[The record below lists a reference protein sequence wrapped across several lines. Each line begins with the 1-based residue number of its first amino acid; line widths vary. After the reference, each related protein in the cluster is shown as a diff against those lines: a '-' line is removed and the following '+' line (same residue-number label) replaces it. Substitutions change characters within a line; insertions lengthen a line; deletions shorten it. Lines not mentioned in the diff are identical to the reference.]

1 MQIAIVDDRAED
13 RAELSACLENYMKK
27 HQLDYTLTEFED
39 GENFLKAAAQ
49 VNFQLVFM
57 DIYMENMDGIETAR
71 RLRQKNRLCKIVFL
85 TITED
90 YARMGYS
97 LSASY
102 YLLKP
107 LSLHQADFEEA
118 MELCQLKPPYEVMTL
133 SVMADRQKLELPTE
147 KILYIDYQNRMTRIH
162 TAERVIPVSGGFQEV
177 TAALQK
183 DKRFLPCYRGI
194 LINMDY
200 ISQVDSQTF
209 RLINGEE
216 LPIALRNGKQL
227 RETYRQYVF
236 SGMGGYRMRMK
247 QMHRRILEGC
257 LACLL
262 CFTGSIPAFAAETA
276 TPANADERRENP
288 PGLESEASETRKSG
302 TPETPEEV
310 SLVLVTE
317 IQNED
322 ELLSLPDFTLPL
334 RTTPSDDDL
343 EEIYQ
348 LALRYQT
355 VCATVT
361 AGEEIRQETFS
372 VAWDFS
378 AIDQT
383 TPGEYTAAGR
393 IELPKGYAFG
403 EAVLQELQISV
414 RVEEMPPAVI
424 TSIEQWYPYTD
435 AFAIQQGSETETL
448 ENLFAFSPYYLEC
461 YAENGTSYTAVVEWD
476 FSGIDLNTVGLYHAA
491 GRLTAPE
498 NTIFADRVDF
508 PEISIPVSVQAPGSP
523 DINCFLVRRGGLY
536 FPWVTP
542 PGNLDKVSI
551 WLSKNNGSWNRLESG
566 VYVGQEM
573 LSIATRLLMPGS
585 SYRLQVDYD
594 GGQTGILSFTY
605 ADEIVL
611 EGYHEGDRDG
621 GDAGGNP
628 PDTIIQPPPEDTN
641 NQDDGFADRPSTKP
655 PKPPATNGGG
665 TDSDDS
671 EKAPPVSEENDPA
684 DHEPSHKSSEPSW
697 EGKDDSI
704 DIDKDDF
711 PSEQSNGDTE
721 EDADSKNPDF
731 SEFFDETTDR
741 ISGTRFLMMLQ
752 TWEQRAVFSKQ
763 GITISIP
770 KDALPEGIQ
779 NEDQI
784 EVIIQKDT
792 DGGFSFSF
800 SINGTALSSLPD
812 VSVML
817 PCPND
822 PATGTWFLCDESGVE
837 IPMTGYD
844 DAAKAVSFQISHT
857 GAYTIIGKEDAV
869 SLAQAADT
877 EHSRSPILLLIPA
890 CLLLLSAGVFFLRR
904 RRK

>member
-1 MQIAIVDDRAED
+1 MTGV
-13 RAELSACLENYMKK
+13 KK
-27 HQLDYTLTEFED
+27 
-39 GENFLKAAAQ
+39 NFLK
-49 VNFQLVFM
+49 
-57 DIYMENMDGIETAR
+57 
-71 RLRQKNRLCKIVFL
+71 L
-85 TITED
+85 TLDKSHFIT
-90 YARMGYS
+90 
-97 LSASY
+97 
-102 YLLKP
+102 
-107 LSLHQADFEEA
+107 
-118 MELCQLKPPYEVMTL
+118 
-133 SVMADRQKLELPTE
+133 
-147 KILYIDYQNRMTRIH
+147 
-162 TAERVIPVSGGFQEV
+162 
-177 TAALQK
+177 
-183 DKRFLPCYRGI
+183 
-194 LINMDY
+194 
-200 ISQVDSQTF
+200 
-209 RLINGEE
+209 
-216 LPIALRNGKQL
+216 
-227 RETYRQYVF
+227 
-236 SGMGGYRMRMK
+236 
-247 QMHRRILEGC
+247 
-257 LACLL
+257 
-262 CFTGSIPAFAAETA
+262 
-276 TPANADERRENP
+276 
-288 PGLESEASETRKSG
+288 ESEASETLDNGTPG
-302 TPETPEEV
+302 TPEAPEEV
-310 SLVLVTE
+310 SLILVTK
-317 IQNED
+317 IQNEG

-343 EEIYQ
+343 EEVYQ
-348 LALRYQT
+348 LALQYQT

-393 IELPKGYAFG
+393 IELPEGYAFG
-403 EAVLQELQISV
+403 EAVLRELQISV

-435 AFAIQQGSETETL
+435 AFAVQQGSGTEAL
-448 ENLFAFSPYYLEC
+448 EALFAASPYYLEC

-476 FSGIDLNTVGLYHAA
+476 FSGIDLNTVGLYHAT

-508 PEISIPVSVQAPGSP
+508 PESSIPVSVQAPGSP
-523 DINCFLVRRGGLY
+523 DINCFLVRRGSLY
-536 FPWVTP
+536 FPWVAP
-542 PGNLDKVSI
+542 SGELDEISV
-551 WLSKNNGSWNRLESG
+551 WLSENNGSWNRLESG

-573 LSIATRLLMPGS
+573 LSIATRLLTPGS

-621 GDAGGNP
+621 GDAGENP
-628 PDTIIQPPPEDTN
+628 PDTIIQPPPEDTDD
-641 NQDDGFADRPSTKP
+641 QDDSFADRPSTKP
-655 PKPPATNGGG
+655 PKPPVTNDGGM
-665 TDSDDS
+665 DSDDS
-671 EKAPPVSEENDPA
+671 EKAPSVSGENDPT
-684 DHEPSHKSSEPSW
+684 DHKSSEPSW
-697 EGKDDSI
+697 DRKDDSI
-704 DIDKDDF
+704 NKEEF
-711 PSEQSNGDTE
+711 PSQQANDDAEDALEPDAGSDEPAIPEIETPVVSDQPE
-721 EDADSKNPDF
+721 ENTALQQPPESADSKKPVF

-752 TWEQRAVFSKQ
+752 TGEQRAVFSKQ

-800 SINGTALSSLPD
+800 SINGTALNSLPD

-817 PCPND
+817 PYPND
-822 PATGTWFLCDESGVE
+822 PAADTLFLGDESGVE

-844 DAAKAVSFQISHT
+844 DAAKAASFQISHT
-857 GAYTIIGKEDAV
+857 GTYTLAVKEDAV
-869 SLAQAADT
+869 SLAHAADT

-890 CLLLLSAGVFFLRR
+890 CLLLLSAGEFFLRR

>member
-1 MQIAIVDDRAED
+1 M
-13 RAELSACLENYMKK
+13 
-27 HQLDYTLTEFED
+27 
-39 GENFLKAAAQ
+39 
-49 VNFQLVFM
+49 
-57 DIYMENMDGIETAR
+57 
-71 RLRQKNRLCKIVFL
+71 
-85 TITED
+85 
-90 YARMGYS
+90 
-97 LSASY
+97 
-102 YLLKP
+102 
-107 LSLHQADFEEA
+107 
-118 MELCQLKPPYEVMTL
+118 
-133 SVMADRQKLELPTE
+133 
-147 KILYIDYQNRMTRIH
+147 RIK
-162 TAERVIPVSGGFQEV
+162 EI
-177 TAALQK
+177 
-183 DKRFLPCYRGI
+183 
-194 LINMDY
+194 
-200 ISQVDSQTF
+200 
-209 RLINGEE
+209 
-216 LPIALRNGKQL
+216 
-227 RETYRQYVF
+227 
-236 SGMGGYRMRMK
+236 
-247 QMHRRILEGC
+247 HRRILGGC
-257 LACLL
+257 LACFL

-276 TPANADERRENP
+276 TPANADERTEILP
-288 PGLESEASETRKSG
+288 DLESEAPGALDSG
-302 TPETPEEV
+302 TLEAPEEV

-317 IQNED
+317 IQKED

-383 TPGEYTAAGR
+383 TPGEYTATGR
-393 IELPKGYAFG
+393 IELPEGYAFG

-424 TSIEQWYPYTD
+424 TSIKQWYPYTD
-435 AFAIQQGSETETL
+435 AFAVQQGSPTETL

-523 DINCFLVRRGGLY
+523 DINCFLVRRGSLY

-542 PGNLDKVSI
+542 PGGLDEISV
-551 WLSKNNGSWNRLESG
+551 WLSENNGSWNRLESG

-573 LSIATRLLMPGS
+573 LSIATRLLTPGS

-628 PDTIIQPPPEDTN
+628 PDTIIQPPPEDTDD
-641 NQDDGFADRPSTKP
+641 QDDGFADRPSTKP
-655 PKPPATNGGG
+655 PKPPVTNDGGM
-665 TDSDDS
+665 DSDDS
-671 EKAPPVSEENDPA
+671 EKAPSVSGENDPA
-684 DHEPSHKSSEPSW
+684 DHKPSEPSLD
-697 EGKDDSI
+697 GKDDSI

-711 PSEQSNGDTE
+711 PSEQANGDTE
-721 EDADSKNPDF
+721 EDADSKSPAF

-752 TWEQRAVFSKQ
+752 TGEQRAVFSKQ

-800 SINGTALSSLPD
+800 SINGTALNSLPD

-817 PCPND
+817 PYPND
-822 PATGTWFLCDESGVE
+822 PAAGTLFLCDESGVE
-837 IPMTGYD
+837 VPMTDYD
-844 DAAKAVSFQISHT
+844 DTAKAASFQISHT
-857 GAYTIIGKEDAV
+857 GTYTIVGKEDTA
-869 SLAQAADT
+869 SLAHAADT
-877 EHSRSPILLLIPA
+877 EHSRSPIFFLIPA

>member
-1 MQIAIVDDRAED
+1 
-13 RAELSACLENYMKK
+13 
-27 HQLDYTLTEFED
+27 
-39 GENFLKAAAQ
+39 
-49 VNFQLVFM
+49 
-57 DIYMENMDGIETAR
+57 
-71 RLRQKNRLCKIVFL
+71 
-85 TITED
+85 
-90 YARMGYS
+90 
-97 LSASY
+97 
-102 YLLKP
+102 
-107 LSLHQADFEEA
+107 
-118 MELCQLKPPYEVMTL
+118 
-133 SVMADRQKLELPTE
+133 
-147 KILYIDYQNRMTRIH
+147 
-162 TAERVIPVSGGFQEV
+162 
-177 TAALQK
+177 
-183 DKRFLPCYRGI
+183 
-194 LINMDY
+194 
-200 ISQVDSQTF
+200 
-209 RLINGEE
+209 
-216 LPIALRNGKQL
+216 
-227 RETYRQYVF
+227 
-236 SGMGGYRMRMK
+236 MRMK

-262 CFTGSIPAFAAETA
+262 CFTCSIPAFAAETA
-276 TPANADERRENP
+276 TPSNADERREILP
-288 PGLESEASETRKSG
+288 DLESDAPGTLESKTPEAS
-302 TPETPEEV
+302 EEV

-393 IELPKGYAFG
+393 IELPEGYAFG

-414 RVEEMPPAVI
+414 RVKEMPPAVI
-424 TSIEQWYPYTD
+424 TSIEKWYPYTD
-435 AFAIQQGSETETL
+435 AFAVQQGSETETL
-448 ENLFAFSPYYLEC
+448 ENLFSFSPYYLEC

-523 DINCFLVRRGGLY
+523 DINCFLVRRGSLY

-551 WLSKNNGSWNRLESG
+551 WLSENNGSWNRLESG

-573 LSIATRLLMPGS
+573 LSIATRLLAPGS

-628 PDTIIQPPPEDTN
+628 PDTIIQPPPEDTDD
-641 NQDDGFADRPSTKP
+641 QDDSFADRPSTKP

-671 EKAPPVSEENDPA
+671 EKAPPVNGENNPTDLKP
-684 DHEPSHKSSEPSW
+684 SEPSW
-697 EGKDDSI
+697 VGKDDSI
-704 DIDKDDF
+704 DKEEF
-711 PSEQSNGDTE
+711 PSEQTNGDAEEALEPEAGSDEPTIPE
-721 EDADSKNPDF
+721 IEAPVVSGQPEEDTALTQPPEVQTIAGALELTVPDPALKLSENRKEPVQSMMTVPLEDADSKSPDF

-741 ISGTRFLMMLQ
+741 ISGMRFLMMLQ
-752 TWEQRAVFSKQ
+752 TGEQRAVFSKQ

-822 PATGTWFLCDESGVE
+822 PAAGTWFLCDESGVE

-844 DAAKAVSFQISHT
+844 NAAKAVSFQISHT
-857 GAYTIIGKEDAV
+857 GAYTIVGKEDAV

>member
-1 MQIAIVDDRAED
+1 M
-13 RAELSACLENYMKK
+13 
-27 HQLDYTLTEFED
+27 
-39 GENFLKAAAQ
+39 
-49 VNFQLVFM
+49 
-57 DIYMENMDGIETAR
+57 
-71 RLRQKNRLCKIVFL
+71 
-85 TITED
+85 
-90 YARMGYS
+90 
-97 LSASY
+97 
-102 YLLKP
+102 
-107 LSLHQADFEEA
+107 
-118 MELCQLKPPYEVMTL
+118 
-133 SVMADRQKLELPTE
+133 
-147 KILYIDYQNRMTRIH
+147 RIK
-162 TAERVIPVSGGFQEV
+162 EI
-177 TAALQK
+177 
-183 DKRFLPCYRGI
+183 
-194 LINMDY
+194 
-200 ISQVDSQTF
+200 
-209 RLINGEE
+209 
-216 LPIALRNGKQL
+216 
-227 RETYRQYVF
+227 
-236 SGMGGYRMRMK
+236 
-247 QMHRRILEGC
+247 HRRILGSC

-288 PGLESEASETRKSG
+288 PGLESKAPGTLEIG
-302 TPETPEEV
+302 TPETPEASEEV

-322 ELLSLPDFTLPL
+322 ELLSLPAFTLPL

-343 EEIYQ
+343 EGIYQ
-348 LALRYQT
+348 LALQYQT
-355 VCATVT
+355 ICATVT
-361 AGEEIRQETFS
+361 AGEEIRQETFP
-372 VAWDFS
+372 VVWDFS

-383 TPGEYTAAGR
+383 TPGEYAAAGR
-393 IELPKGYAFG
+393 IVLPEGYAFG

-414 RVEEMPPAVI
+414 RVEEMSPAVI

-435 AFAIQQGSETETL
+435 AFAVQQGSEIETL

-476 FSGIDLNTVGLYHAA
+476 FSGIDLNTVGLYYAT
-491 GRLTAPE
+491 GRLTAPA
-498 NTIFADRVDF
+498 NTAFAEGIAF

-523 DINCFLVRRGGLY
+523 DINCFLAARGNLH

-542 PGNLDKVSI
+542 PGELDEISV
-551 WLSKNNGSWNRLESG
+551 WLSENNGSWNRLESG

-573 LSIATRLLMPGS
+573 LSIATRLLAPGS

-611 EGYHEGDRDG
+611 EGYHDGDRDG

-628 PDTIIQPPPEDTN
+628 PDTIIQPPPKDTDD
-641 NQDDGFADRPSTKP
+641 QDDGFADRPSTKP
-655 PKPPATNGGG
+655 PKPPVTNDGGM
-665 TDSDDS
+665 DS
-671 EKAPPVSEENDPA
+671 
-684 DHEPSHKSSEPSW
+684 
-697 EGKDDSI
+697 DDSI

-711 PSEQSNGDTE
+711 PSEQANGDTE
-721 EDADSKNPDF
+721 ENTALQQPPEVRTIAGASELTVPDPAWKLSENRKDSVQSAMTVPQEVADSQNSAF

-752 TWEQRAVFSKQ
+752 TGEQRAVFSKQ

-800 SINGTALSSLPD
+800 SINGTVLNSLPD

-822 PATGTWFLCDESGVE
+822 PAAGTLFLCDESGVE
-837 IPMTGYD
+837 VPMTGYD
-844 DAAKAVSFQISHT
+844 DTAKAASFQISHT
-857 GAYTIIGKEDAV
+857 GTYTIVGKEDTA

-877 EHSRSPILLLIPA
+877 EHSWSPIFFFIPV
-890 CLLLLSAGVFFLRR
+890 CLVLLSAGEFFLRR

>member
-1 MQIAIVDDRAED
+1 M
-13 RAELSACLENYMKK
+13 
-27 HQLDYTLTEFED
+27 
-39 GENFLKAAAQ
+39 
-49 VNFQLVFM
+49 
-57 DIYMENMDGIETAR
+57 
-71 RLRQKNRLCKIVFL
+71 
-85 TITED
+85 
-90 YARMGYS
+90 
-97 LSASY
+97 
-102 YLLKP
+102 
-107 LSLHQADFEEA
+107 
-118 MELCQLKPPYEVMTL
+118 
-133 SVMADRQKLELPTE
+133 
-147 KILYIDYQNRMTRIH
+147 RIK
-162 TAERVIPVSGGFQEV
+162 EI
-177 TAALQK
+177 
-183 DKRFLPCYRGI
+183 
-194 LINMDY
+194 
-200 ISQVDSQTF
+200 
-209 RLINGEE
+209 
-216 LPIALRNGKQL
+216 
-227 RETYRQYVF
+227 
-236 SGMGGYRMRMK
+236 
-247 QMHRRILEGC
+247 HRRILGGC

-262 CFTGSIPAFAAETA
+262 CLTGSIPAFAAETA

-288 PGLESEASETRKSG
+288 TGLESEALGTLDSG
-302 TPETPEEV
+302 TLEAPEEV

-322 ELLSLPDFTLPL
+322 ELLSLPAFTLPL

-393 IELPKGYAFG
+393 IELPEGYAFG

-414 RVEEMPPAVI
+414 QVKEMPPAVI

-435 AFAIQQGSETETL
+435 AFAVQQGSETETL

-523 DINCFLVRRGGLY
+523 DINCFLVRRGSLY

-551 WLSKNNGSWNRLESG
+551 WLSENSGSWNRLESG

-573 LSIATRLLMPGS
+573 LSIATRLLTPGS

-628 PDTIIQPPPEDTN
+628 PDTIIQPPPEDTDD
-641 NQDDGFADRPSTKP
+641 QEDGFTDRPSTKP
-655 PKPPATNGGG
+655 PKPPVTNDGGM
-665 TDSDDS
+665 DS
-671 EKAPPVSEENDPA
+671 
-684 DHEPSHKSSEPSW
+684 
-697 EGKDDSI
+697 DDSI

-711 PSEQSNGDTE
+711 PSEQANGDTE
-721 EDADSKNPDF
+721 EDTALQQPPEEQTIVGASELTDPARKLSENRKDSVQSAMTVPQEGADSQNSAF

-752 TWEQRAVFSKQ
+752 TGEQRAVFSKQ

-800 SINGTALSSLPD
+800 SINGTVLNSLPD

-817 PCPND
+817 PYPND
-822 PATGTWFLCDESGVE
+822 PAAGTLFLCDESGVE
-837 IPMTGYD
+837 VPMTGYD
-844 DAAKAVSFQISHT
+844 DTAKAASFQISHT
-857 GAYTIIGKEDAV
+857 GTYTIVGKEDTA

-877 EHSRSPILLLIPA
+877 EHSWSPIFFLIPA
-890 CLLLLSAGVFFLRR
+890 CLLFLSAGVFFLRR

>member
-1 MQIAIVDDRAED
+1 
-13 RAELSACLENYMKK
+13 
-27 HQLDYTLTEFED
+27 
-39 GENFLKAAAQ
+39 
-49 VNFQLVFM
+49 
-57 DIYMENMDGIETAR
+57 
-71 RLRQKNRLCKIVFL
+71 
-85 TITED
+85 
-90 YARMGYS
+90 
-97 LSASY
+97 
-102 YLLKP
+102 
-107 LSLHQADFEEA
+107 
-118 MELCQLKPPYEVMTL
+118 
-133 SVMADRQKLELPTE
+133 
-147 KILYIDYQNRMTRIH
+147 
-162 TAERVIPVSGGFQEV
+162 
-177 TAALQK
+177 
-183 DKRFLPCYRGI
+183 
-194 LINMDY
+194 
-200 ISQVDSQTF
+200 
-209 RLINGEE
+209 
-216 LPIALRNGKQL
+216 
-227 RETYRQYVF
+227 
-236 SGMGGYRMRMK
+236 
-247 QMHRRILEGC
+247 MHRRILEGC

-262 CFTGSIPAFAAETA
+262 CFTGSIPAFAAGTA

-302 TPETPEEV
+302 TPETPEAPEEV

-317 IQNED
+317 IQKED

-378 AIDQT
+378 DIDQT

-393 IELPKGYAFG
+393 IELPEGYAFG

-414 RVEEMPPAVI
+414 RVEEMQPAVI
-424 TSIEQWYPYTD
+424 TSIEKWYPYTD
-435 AFAIQQGSETETL
+435 AFAVQQGSETKAL
-448 ENLFAFSPYYLEC
+448 EELFAASPYYLEC

-476 FSGIDLNTVGLYHAA
+476 FSCIDLNTVGLYHAT
-491 GRLTAPE
+491 GRLTAPK
-498 NTIFADRVDF
+498 NTVFADRVDF
-508 PEISIPVSVQAPGSP
+508 PEITIPVSVQAPDRP
-523 DINCFLVRRGGLY
+523 DINCFLAARGNLY

-542 PGNLDKVSI
+542 PGELDKISV
-551 WLSKNNGSWNRLESG
+551 WLSENNGSWNRLESG

-628 PDTIIQPPPEDTN
+628 PDTIIQPPPEDTDD
-641 NQDDGFADRPSTKP
+641 QEDGFTDRPSTKP
-655 PKPPATNGGG
+655 PKPPATNGGRV
-665 TDSDDS
+665 DSNDS
-671 EKAPPVSEENDPA
+671 EKTPPVSEENDPA

-697 EGKDDSI
+697 EGQDDSI

-711 PSEQSNGDTE
+711 PSEQANGDTE
-721 EDADSKNPDF
+721 EDADSKSSAF

-752 TWEQRAVFSKQ
+752 TGKQRAIFSKQ

-770 KDALPEGIQ
+770 KDALPEGIK

-784 EVIIQKDT
+784 EVIIQKNT

-800 SINGTALSSLPD
+800 SINGTVLNSLPD

-817 PCPND
+817 PYPND
-822 PATGTWFLCDESGVE
+822 LAAGTLFLCDESGMEV
-837 IPMTGYD
+837 PMTGYD
-844 DAAKAVSFQISHT
+844 DTAKAASFQISHT
-857 GAYTIIGKEDAV
+857 GTYTIVGKEDTA

-877 EHSRSPILLLIPA
+877 EHSWSPIFFLIPA

>member
-1 MQIAIVDDRAED
+1 
-13 RAELSACLENYMKK
+13 
-27 HQLDYTLTEFED
+27 
-39 GENFLKAAAQ
+39 
-49 VNFQLVFM
+49 
-57 DIYMENMDGIETAR
+57 
-71 RLRQKNRLCKIVFL
+71 
-85 TITED
+85 
-90 YARMGYS
+90 
-97 LSASY
+97 
-102 YLLKP
+102 
-107 LSLHQADFEEA
+107 
-118 MELCQLKPPYEVMTL
+118 
-133 SVMADRQKLELPTE
+133 
-147 KILYIDYQNRMTRIH
+147 
-162 TAERVIPVSGGFQEV
+162 
-177 TAALQK
+177 
-183 DKRFLPCYRGI
+183 
-194 LINMDY
+194 
-200 ISQVDSQTF
+200 
-209 RLINGEE
+209 
-216 LPIALRNGKQL
+216 
-227 RETYRQYVF
+227 
-236 SGMGGYRMRMK
+236 MRMK
-247 QMHRRILEGC
+247 EIHRRILGGC

-276 TPANADERRENP
+276 TPANADEITEILP
-288 PGLESEASETRKSG
+288 DLESEAPGTLDNG
-302 TPETPEEV
+302 TPETPEAPEEV
-310 SLVLVTE
+310 SLILVTE
-317 IQNED
+317 IQNEG

-343 EEIYQ
+343 EEVYQ
-348 LALRYQT
+348 LALQYQT

-393 IELPKGYAFG
+393 IELPEGYAFG
-403 EAVLQELQISV
+403 EAVLRELQISV

-435 AFAIQQGSETETL
+435 AFAVQQGSGTEAL
-448 ENLFAFSPYYLEC
+448 EALFAASPYYLEC

-476 FSGIDLNTVGLYHAA
+476 FSGIDLNTVGLYHAT

-523 DINCFLVRRGGLY
+523 DINCFLVRRGSLY
-536 FPWVTP
+536 FPWVAP
-542 PGNLDKVSI
+542 SGELDEISV
-551 WLSKNNGSWNRLESG
+551 WLSENNGSWNRLESG

-573 LSIATRLLMPGS
+573 LSIATRLLTPGS

-621 GDAGGNP
+621 GDAGENP
-628 PDTIIQPPPEDTN
+628 PDTIIQPPPEDTDD
-641 NQDDGFADRPSTKP
+641 QDDGFTDRPSTKP
-655 PKPPATNGGG
+655 PKPPVTNDGGM
-665 TDSDDS
+665 DSDDS
-671 EKAPPVSEENDPA
+671 EDALEPDAGSDEPTIPEIETPVVSDQPEENTALQQPP
-684 DHEPSHKSSEPSW
+684 ES
-697 EGKDDSI
+697 
-704 DIDKDDF
+704 
-711 PSEQSNGDTE
+711 
-721 EDADSKNPDF
+721 ADSKKPVF

-752 TWEQRAVFSKQ
+752 TGEQRAVFSKQ

-800 SINGTALSSLPD
+800 SINGTVLNSLPD

-817 PCPND
+817 PYPND
-822 PATGTWFLCDESGVE
+822 PAAGTLFLGDESGVE

-844 DAAKAVSFQISHT
+844 DAAKAASFQISHT
-857 GAYTIIGKEDAV
+857 GTYTLAVKEDAV
-869 SLAQAADT
+869 SLAHAADT

-890 CLLLLSAGVFFLRR
+890 CPLLLSAGEFFLRR

>member
-1 MQIAIVDDRAED
+1 
-13 RAELSACLENYMKK
+13 
-27 HQLDYTLTEFED
+27 
-39 GENFLKAAAQ
+39 
-49 VNFQLVFM
+49 
-57 DIYMENMDGIETAR
+57 
-71 RLRQKNRLCKIVFL
+71 
-85 TITED
+85 
-90 YARMGYS
+90 
-97 LSASY
+97 
-102 YLLKP
+102 
-107 LSLHQADFEEA
+107 
-118 MELCQLKPPYEVMTL
+118 
-133 SVMADRQKLELPTE
+133 
-147 KILYIDYQNRMTRIH
+147 
-162 TAERVIPVSGGFQEV
+162 
-177 TAALQK
+177 
-183 DKRFLPCYRGI
+183 
-194 LINMDY
+194 
-200 ISQVDSQTF
+200 
-209 RLINGEE
+209 
-216 LPIALRNGKQL
+216 
-227 RETYRQYVF
+227 
-236 SGMGGYRMRMK
+236 MRMK
-247 QMHRRILEGC
+247 QIHRRILGGC
-257 LACLL
+257 LACFL

-276 TPANADERRENP
+276 TPANADEITEILP
-288 PGLESEASETRKSG
+288 DLESEASETLDNG
-302 TPETPEEV
+302 TPETPEAPEEV
-310 SLVLVTE
+310 SLILVTE
-317 IQNED
+317 IQNEG
-322 ELLSLPDFTLPL
+322 ELRSLPDFTLPL

-343 EEIYQ
+343 EEVYQ
-348 LALRYQT
+348 LALQYQT

-393 IELPKGYAFG
+393 IELPEGYAFG
-403 EAVLQELQISV
+403 EAVLRELQISV

-435 AFAIQQGSETETL
+435 AFAVQQGSGTEAL
-448 ENLFAFSPYYLEC
+448 EALFAASPYYLEC

-476 FSGIDLNTVGLYHAA
+476 FSGIDLNTVGLYHAT

-523 DINCFLVRRGGLY
+523 DINCFLVRRGSLY
-536 FPWVTP
+536 FPWVAP
-542 PGNLDKVSI
+542 SGELDEISV
-551 WLSKNNGSWNRLESG
+551 WLSENNGSWNRLESG
-566 VYVGQEM
+566 VYVGREM
-573 LSIATRLLMPGS
+573 LSIATRLLTPGS

-621 GDAGGNP
+621 GDAGENP
-628 PDTIIQPPPEDTN
+628 PDTIIQPPPEDTAL
-641 NQDDGFADRPSTKP
+641 QQP
-655 PKPPATNGGG
+655 PE
-665 TDSDDS
+665 S
-671 EKAPPVSEENDPA
+671 
-684 DHEPSHKSSEPSW
+684 
-697 EGKDDSI
+697 
-704 DIDKDDF
+704 
-711 PSEQSNGDTE
+711 
-721 EDADSKNPDF
+721 ADSKKTVF

-752 TWEQRAVFSKQ
+752 TGEQRAVFSKQ

-800 SINGTALSSLPD
+800 SINGTALNSLPD

-817 PCPND
+817 PYPND
-822 PATGTWFLCDESGVE
+822 PAADTLFLGDESGVE

-844 DAAKAVSFQISHT
+844 DAAKAASFQISHT
-857 GAYTIIGKEDAV
+857 GTYTLAVKEDAV
-869 SLAQAADT
+869 SLAHAADT

-890 CLLLLSAGVFFLRR
+890 CLLLLSAGEFFLRR

>member
-1 MQIAIVDDRAED
+1 M
-13 RAELSACLENYMKK
+13 
-27 HQLDYTLTEFED
+27 
-39 GENFLKAAAQ
+39 
-49 VNFQLVFM
+49 
-57 DIYMENMDGIETAR
+57 
-71 RLRQKNRLCKIVFL
+71 
-85 TITED
+85 
-90 YARMGYS
+90 
-97 LSASY
+97 
-102 YLLKP
+102 
-107 LSLHQADFEEA
+107 
-118 MELCQLKPPYEVMTL
+118 
-133 SVMADRQKLELPTE
+133 
-147 KILYIDYQNRMTRIH
+147 RIK
-162 TAERVIPVSGGFQEV
+162 EI
-177 TAALQK
+177 
-183 DKRFLPCYRGI
+183 
-194 LINMDY
+194 
-200 ISQVDSQTF
+200 
-209 RLINGEE
+209 
-216 LPIALRNGKQL
+216 
-227 RETYRQYVF
+227 
-236 SGMGGYRMRMK
+236 
-247 QMHRRILEGC
+247 HRRILGGC
-257 LACLL
+257 LACFL

-276 TPANADERRENP
+276 TPANADGITGNP
-288 PGLESEASETRKSG
+288 PGLESEAPGTLDSK
-302 TPETPEEV
+302 TPEASEEA

-317 IQNED
+317 IQKEG

-348 LALRYQT
+348 LALQYQT

-383 TPGEYTAAGR
+383 TPGEYTATGR
-393 IELPKGYAFG
+393 IELPEGYAFG

-435 AFAIQQGSETETL
+435 AFAVQQGSPTETL

-508 PEISIPVSVQAPGSP
+508 PEISIPVSVQAPGIP
-523 DINCFLVRRGGLY
+523 DINCFLVRRGSLY

-542 PGNLDKVSI
+542 PGGLDEISV
-551 WLSKNNGSWNRLESG
+551 WLSENNGSWNRLESG

-573 LSIATRLLMPGS
+573 LSIATRLLTPGS

-611 EGYHEGDRDG
+611 EGYHDGDRDG

-628 PDTIIQPPPEDTN
+628 PDTIIQPPPEHTDD
-641 NQDDGFADRPSTKP
+641 QDDGFADRPSTKP
-655 PKPPATNGGG
+655 PKPPVTNDGGM
-665 TDSDDS
+665 DS
-671 EKAPPVSEENDPA
+671 
-684 DHEPSHKSSEPSW
+684 
-697 EGKDDSI
+697 DDSI

-711 PSEQSNGDTE
+711 PSEQANGDAE
-721 EDADSKNPDF
+721 EDTALQQPPEVQTIAGASELAAPDPAWKLSENRKDSVQSAMTVPQEVADSQNSAF

-752 TWEQRAVFSKQ
+752 IGEQRAVFSKQ

-822 PATGTWFLCDESGVE
+822 PAAGTLFLGDESGMEV
-837 IPMTGYD
+837 PMTSYD
-844 DAAKAVSFQISHT
+844 DAAKAASFQISHT
-857 GAYTIIGKEDAV
+857 GTYTIAVKEDAA

-877 EHSRSPILLLIPA
+877 EHSWSPIFFLIPV
-890 CLLLLSAGVFFLRR
+890 CLVLLSAGVFFLRR
-904 RRK
+904 R

>member
-1 MQIAIVDDRAED
+1 
-13 RAELSACLENYMKK
+13 
-27 HQLDYTLTEFED
+27 
-39 GENFLKAAAQ
+39 
-49 VNFQLVFM
+49 
-57 DIYMENMDGIETAR
+57 
-71 RLRQKNRLCKIVFL
+71 
-85 TITED
+85 
-90 YARMGYS
+90 
-97 LSASY
+97 
-102 YLLKP
+102 
-107 LSLHQADFEEA
+107 
-118 MELCQLKPPYEVMTL
+118 
-133 SVMADRQKLELPTE
+133 
-147 KILYIDYQNRMTRIH
+147 
-162 TAERVIPVSGGFQEV
+162 
-177 TAALQK
+177 
-183 DKRFLPCYRGI
+183 
-194 LINMDY
+194 
-200 ISQVDSQTF
+200 
-209 RLINGEE
+209 
-216 LPIALRNGKQL
+216 
-227 RETYRQYVF
+227 
-236 SGMGGYRMRMK
+236 MRMK

-262 CFTGSIPAFAAETA
+262 CFTCSIPAFAAETA
-276 TPANADERRENP
+276 TPSNADERREILP
-288 PGLESEASETRKSG
+288 DLESETPGTLESK
-302 TPETPEEV
+302 TPEASEEV

-317 IQNED
+317 IQKED

-348 LALRYQT
+348 LALQYQT

-361 AGEEIRQETFS
+361 AGEKIRQETFPVS
-372 VAWDFS
+372 WDFS

-393 IELPKGYAFG
+393 IELPEGYAFG
-403 EAVLQELQISV
+403 ETVLQELQISV

-424 TSIEQWYPYTD
+424 TSIEKWYPYTD
-435 AFAIQQGSETETL
+435 AFAVQQGSETETL
-448 ENLFAFSPYYLEC
+448 ENLFAFSPYYLDC
-461 YAENGTSYTAVVEWD
+461 YTENGTSCTAVVEWD
-476 FSGIDLNTVGLYHAA
+476 FSGIDLNTVGLYHAM
-491 GRLTAPE
+491 GKLTAPE
-498 NTIFADRVDF
+498 NTAFAEGIAF
-508 PEISIPVSVQAPGSP
+508 PEISIPVSVQASGRP
-523 DINCFLVRRGGLY
+523 DINCFLASRGNLH

-542 PGNLDKVSI
+542 PGKLDEISV
-551 WLSKNNGSWNRLESG
+551 WLSENNGSWNRLESG

-628 PDTIIQPPPEDTN
+628 PDTIIQPPPEDTDD
-641 NQDDGFADRPSTKP
+641 QDDGFADRPSTKP

-665 TDSDDS
+665 TNSDDS
-671 EKAPPVSEENDPA
+671 EKAPPVSGENKPT
-684 DHEPSHKSSEPSW
+684 DHKPSEPSW
-697 EGKDDSI
+697 VGKDDSI
-704 DIDKDDF
+704 DKEEF
-711 PSEQSNGDTE
+711 PSKQTNGDAE
-721 EDADSKNPDF
+721 EALEPDAGSDEPTIPESKNRKDSVQSAMTVPQEGADSQNSAF

-752 TWEQRAVFSKQ
+752 TGEQRAVFSKQ

-800 SINGTALSSLPD
+800 SINGTVLNSLPD

-822 PATGTWFLCDESGVE
+822 PAAGTWFLCDESGVE

-844 DAAKAVSFQISHT
+844 DAAKAASFQISHT
-857 GAYTIIGKEDAV
+857 GTYTIAVKENAV

>member
-1 MQIAIVDDRAED
+1 M
-13 RAELSACLENYMKK
+13 
-27 HQLDYTLTEFED
+27 
-39 GENFLKAAAQ
+39 
-49 VNFQLVFM
+49 
-57 DIYMENMDGIETAR
+57 
-71 RLRQKNRLCKIVFL
+71 
-85 TITED
+85 
-90 YARMGYS
+90 
-97 LSASY
+97 
-102 YLLKP
+102 
-107 LSLHQADFEEA
+107 
-118 MELCQLKPPYEVMTL
+118 
-133 SVMADRQKLELPTE
+133 
-147 KILYIDYQNRMTRIH
+147 RIK
-162 TAERVIPVSGGFQEV
+162 EI
-177 TAALQK
+177 
-183 DKRFLPCYRGI
+183 
-194 LINMDY
+194 
-200 ISQVDSQTF
+200 
-209 RLINGEE
+209 
-216 LPIALRNGKQL
+216 
-227 RETYRQYVF
+227 
-236 SGMGGYRMRMK
+236 
-247 QMHRRILEGC
+247 HRRILGGC

-262 CFTGSIPAFAAETA
+262 CFTGSIPAFSAETA
-276 TPANADERRENP
+276 TPANADERTEILP
-288 PGLESEASETRKSG
+288 DLESEASETLDDG
-302 TPETPEEV
+302 TPETPEAPEEV
-310 SLVLVTE
+310 SLVFVTE
-317 IQNED
+317 IQNEG

-348 LALRYQT
+348 LALQYQT

-393 IELPKGYAFG
+393 IELPEGYAFD

-435 AFAIQQGSETETL
+435 AFAVQQGSETEAL
-448 ENLFAFSPYYLEC
+448 EALFAASPYYLEC

-476 FSGIDLNTVGLYHAA
+476 FSGIDLNTVGLYHAI
-491 GRLTAPE
+491 GKLTAPA
-498 NTIFADRVDF
+498 NTAFAEGIAF
-508 PEISIPVSVQAPGSP
+508 PEISIPVSVQASGRP
-523 DINCFLVRRGGLY
+523 DINCFLAARGNLH

-542 PGNLDKVSI
+542 PGKLDEISV
-551 WLSKNNGSWNRLESG
+551 WLSENNGSWNRLESG
-566 VYVGQEM
+566 VYVSQEM
-573 LSIATRLLMPGS
+573 LSIATRLLTPGS

-611 EGYHEGDRDG
+611 EGYHDGDRDG

-628 PDTIIQPPPEDTN
+628 PDTIIQPPPEHTGD
-641 NQDDGFADRPSTKP
+641 QDDGFTDSPPTQPSRS
-655 PKPPATNGGG
+655 PATNGGG
-665 TDSDDS
+665 IDSNDS
-671 EKAPPVSEENDPA
+671 EKTPPVSGENDPA
-684 DHEPSHKSSEPSW
+684 DHEPSHKPSEPSLD
-697 EGKDDSI
+697 GKDDSI
-704 DIDKDDF
+704 NKDEF
-711 PSEQSNGDTE
+711 PSQQANGDAE
-721 EDADSKNPDF
+721 EALEPDAGSDEPAIPEIEAPVVSGQPEKDTALQQPPESADSKKPVF

-752 TWEQRAVFSKQ
+752 TGEQRAVFSKQ

-800 SINGTALSSLPD
+800 SINGTVLNSLPD

-817 PCPND
+817 PYPND
-822 PATGTWFLCDESGVE
+822 PADGTLFLGDESGVE
-837 IPMTGYD
+837 IPMIGYD
-844 DAAKAVSFQISHT
+844 DAAKAASFQISHT
-857 GAYTIIGKEDAV
+857 GTYTIAVKEDTA
-869 SLAQAADT
+869 SLAHAADT

-890 CLLLLSAGVFFLRR
+890 CLLLLSAGELFLRR

>member
-1 MQIAIVDDRAED
+1 
-13 RAELSACLENYMKK
+13 
-27 HQLDYTLTEFED
+27 
-39 GENFLKAAAQ
+39 
-49 VNFQLVFM
+49 
-57 DIYMENMDGIETAR
+57 
-71 RLRQKNRLCKIVFL
+71 
-85 TITED
+85 
-90 YARMGYS
+90 
-97 LSASY
+97 
-102 YLLKP
+102 
-107 LSLHQADFEEA
+107 
-118 MELCQLKPPYEVMTL
+118 
-133 SVMADRQKLELPTE
+133 
-147 KILYIDYQNRMTRIH
+147 
-162 TAERVIPVSGGFQEV
+162 
-177 TAALQK
+177 
-183 DKRFLPCYRGI
+183 
-194 LINMDY
+194 
-200 ISQVDSQTF
+200 
-209 RLINGEE
+209 
-216 LPIALRNGKQL
+216 
-227 RETYRQYVF
+227 
-236 SGMGGYRMRMK
+236 MK
-247 QMHRRILEGC
+247 QIHRRILGGC

-262 CFTGSIPAFAAETA
+262 CFIGSIPAFAAETA

-288 PGLESEASETRKSG
+288 PGLESEASETLEIE
-302 TPETPEEV
+302 TPEAPEASEEV

-317 IQNED
+317 IQKED

-334 RTTPSDDDL
+334 RATPSDDDL

-348 LALRYQT
+348 LAFQYQT

-383 TPGEYTAAGR
+383 TPGEYAAAGR
-393 IELPKGYAFG
+393 IELPEGYAFG

-424 TSIEQWYPYTD
+424 TSIEQWYPYTN
-435 AFAIQQGSETETL
+435 AFALPQGSEVEAL
-448 ENLFAFSPYYLEC
+448 EELFAASPYYLEC

-491 GRLTAPE
+491 GRLTAPK
-498 NTIFADRVDF
+498 NTVFADRVDF
-508 PEISIPVSVQAPGSP
+508 PEITIPVSVQAPGRP
-523 DINCFLVRRGGLY
+523 DINCFLAARGNLH

-542 PGNLDKVSI
+542 PGELDKISV
-551 WLSKNNGSWNRLESG
+551 WLSENNGSWNQLENG

-573 LSIATRLLMPGS
+573 LSIATRLLTPGS

-611 EGYHEGDRDG
+611 EGYHDGDRDG

-628 PDTIIQPPPEDTN
+628 PDTIIQPPPEDTAL
-641 NQDDGFADRPSTKP
+641 QLP
-655 PKPPATNGGG
+655 PEVQTIVGASELTDPALKL
-665 TDSDDS
+665 S
-671 EKAPPVSEENDPA
+671 ENRNDPVQSA
-684 DHEPSHKSSEPSW
+684 ITVPQ
-697 EGKDDSI
+697 EG
-704 DIDKDDF
+704 
-711 PSEQSNGDTE
+711 
-721 EDADSKNPDF
+721 ADSKNSAF

-752 TWEQRAVFSKQ
+752 TGEQRAVFSKQ

-800 SINGTALSSLPD
+800 SINGTVLNSLPD

-817 PCPND
+817 PYPND
-822 PATGTWFLCDESGVE
+822 PAADTLFLCDESGVE
-837 IPMTGYD
+837 VPMTGYD
-844 DAAKAVSFQISHT
+844 DTAKAASFQISHT
-857 GAYTIIGKEDAV
+857 GTYTIVGKEDAS

-877 EHSRSPILLLIPA
+877 EHSWSPIFFLIPA
-890 CLLLLSAGVFFLRR
+890 CLLFLYCQCVFPKEEAKIRWYLLR
-904 RRK
+904 

>member
-1 MQIAIVDDRAED
+1 
-13 RAELSACLENYMKK
+13 
-27 HQLDYTLTEFED
+27 
-39 GENFLKAAAQ
+39 
-49 VNFQLVFM
+49 
-57 DIYMENMDGIETAR
+57 
-71 RLRQKNRLCKIVFL
+71 
-85 TITED
+85 
-90 YARMGYS
+90 
-97 LSASY
+97 
-102 YLLKP
+102 
-107 LSLHQADFEEA
+107 
-118 MELCQLKPPYEVMTL
+118 
-133 SVMADRQKLELPTE
+133 
-147 KILYIDYQNRMTRIH
+147 
-162 TAERVIPVSGGFQEV
+162 
-177 TAALQK
+177 
-183 DKRFLPCYRGI
+183 
-194 LINMDY
+194 
-200 ISQVDSQTF
+200 
-209 RLINGEE
+209 
-216 LPIALRNGKQL
+216 
-227 RETYRQYVF
+227 
-236 SGMGGYRMRMK
+236 
-247 QMHRRILEGC
+247 MHRRILEGC

-262 CFTGSIPAFAAETA
+262 CFTCSIPAFAAETA
-276 TPANADERRENP
+276 TPANADERTEILP
-288 PGLESEASETRKSG
+288 DLESEAPGTLDSG
-302 TPETPEEV
+302 TLEAPEEV

-317 IQNED
+317 IQKED

-348 LALRYQT
+348 LALQYQT

-383 TPGEYTAAGR
+383 TPGEYAAAGR
-393 IELPKGYAFG
+393 IELPEGYAFG

-435 AFAIQQGSETETL
+435 AFAVQQGSETETL

-461 YAENGTSYTAVVEWD
+461 YAENGTNYTAVVEWD
-476 FSGIDLNTVGLYHAA
+476 FSGIDLNTVGLYHAM
-491 GRLTAPE
+491 GKLTAPE
-498 NTIFADRVDF
+498 NTAFAEGIAF
-508 PEISIPVSVQAPGSP
+508 PEISIPVSVQAPGRP
-523 DINCFLVRRGGLY
+523 DINCFLAARGNLY

-542 PGNLDKVSI
+542 PGGLDEISV
-551 WLSKNNGSWNRLESG
+551 WLSENNDSWNRLESG

-628 PDTIIQPPPEDTN
+628 PDTIIQPPPEDTGD
-641 NQDDGFADRPSTKP
+641 QDDGSADRPSTKP
-655 PKPPATNGGG
+655 SKPPATNGGG
-665 TDSDDS
+665 MDSDDS
-671 EKAPPVSEENDPA
+671 EKAPPVTEENDPA
-684 DHEPSHKSSEPSW
+684 DHEPSHKPSEPSW
-697 EGKDDSI
+697 EGKDDSDEPAI
-704 DIDKDDF
+704 PEIEAPVVAGQPEEDTALQQPPEVRTIAGA
-711 PSEQSNGDTE
+711 SELTVPDPALKLSENRKEPVQSMMTVPL
-721 EDADSKNPDF
+721 EDADSKSPDF

-752 TWEQRAVFSKQ
+752 TGEQRAVFSKQ

-822 PATGTWFLCDESGVE
+822 PAAGTLFLGDESGMEV
-837 IPMTGYD
+837 PMTGYD
-844 DAAKAVSFQISHT
+844 DTAKAASFQISHT
-857 GAYTIIGKEDAV
+857 GAYTIAIKEDAA

-877 EHSRSPILLLIPA
+877 EHSRSPIFFLIPV

-904 RRK
+904 R

>member
-1 MQIAIVDDRAED
+1 
-13 RAELSACLENYMKK
+13 
-27 HQLDYTLTEFED
+27 
-39 GENFLKAAAQ
+39 
-49 VNFQLVFM
+49 
-57 DIYMENMDGIETAR
+57 
-71 RLRQKNRLCKIVFL
+71 
-85 TITED
+85 
-90 YARMGYS
+90 
-97 LSASY
+97 
-102 YLLKP
+102 
-107 LSLHQADFEEA
+107 
-118 MELCQLKPPYEVMTL
+118 
-133 SVMADRQKLELPTE
+133 
-147 KILYIDYQNRMTRIH
+147 
-162 TAERVIPVSGGFQEV
+162 
-177 TAALQK
+177 
-183 DKRFLPCYRGI
+183 
-194 LINMDY
+194 
-200 ISQVDSQTF
+200 
-209 RLINGEE
+209 
-216 LPIALRNGKQL
+216 
-227 RETYRQYVF
+227 
-236 SGMGGYRMRMK
+236 
-247 QMHRRILEGC
+247 MHRRILEGC

-262 CFTGSIPAFAAETA
+262 CFTCSIPAFAAETA
-276 TPANADERRENP
+276 TPSNADERRENP
-288 PGLESEASETRKSG
+288 PGLESEASETLKSG
-302 TPETPEEV
+302 TPETPEASEEV

-317 IQNED
+317 IQKED

-343 EEIYQ
+343 EDIYQ

-361 AGEEIRQETFS
+361 AGKEIRQETFS

-383 TPGEYTAAGR
+383 TPGKYTAAGR
-393 IELPKGYAFG
+393 IELPEGYAFG

-435 AFAIQQGSETETL
+435 AFAVQQGSETETL

-498 NTIFADRVDF
+498 NTIFADRVDL

-523 DINCFLVRRGGLY
+523 DINCFLVRRGSLY

-628 PDTIIQPPPEDTN
+628 PDTIIQPPPEDTDD
-641 NQDDGFADRPSTKP
+641 QDDGFADRHSTKP

-665 TDSDDS
+665 TNSDDS
-671 EKAPPVSEENDPA
+671 EKAPPVSGENKPT
-684 DHEPSHKSSEPSW
+684 DHKPSEPSW
-697 EGKDDSI
+697 VGKDDSI
-704 DIDKDDF
+704 DKEEF
-711 PSEQSNGDTE
+711 PSKQTNGDAE
-721 EDADSKNPDF
+721 EALEPDAGSDEPTIPESKNRKDSVQSAMTVPQEGADSQNSAF

-752 TWEQRAVFSKQ
+752 TGEQRAIFSKQ

-770 KDALPEGIQ
+770 KNALPEGIQ

-800 SINGTALSSLPD
+800 SINGTVLNSLPD

-822 PATGTWFLCDESGVE
+822 PAAGTWFLCDESGVE

-844 DAAKAVSFQISHT
+844 DAAKAASFQISHT
-857 GAYTIIGKEDAV
+857 GTYTIAVKEDAI

>member
-1 MQIAIVDDRAED
+1 
-13 RAELSACLENYMKK
+13 
-27 HQLDYTLTEFED
+27 
-39 GENFLKAAAQ
+39 
-49 VNFQLVFM
+49 
-57 DIYMENMDGIETAR
+57 
-71 RLRQKNRLCKIVFL
+71 
-85 TITED
+85 
-90 YARMGYS
+90 
-97 LSASY
+97 
-102 YLLKP
+102 
-107 LSLHQADFEEA
+107 
-118 MELCQLKPPYEVMTL
+118 
-133 SVMADRQKLELPTE
+133 
-147 KILYIDYQNRMTRIH
+147 
-162 TAERVIPVSGGFQEV
+162 
-177 TAALQK
+177 
-183 DKRFLPCYRGI
+183 
-194 LINMDY
+194 
-200 ISQVDSQTF
+200 
-209 RLINGEE
+209 
-216 LPIALRNGKQL
+216 
-227 RETYRQYVF
+227 
-236 SGMGGYRMRMK
+236 MRMK

-262 CFTGSIPAFAAETA
+262 CFTCSIPAFAAETA
-276 TPANADERRENP
+276 TPSNADERREILP
-288 PGLESEASETRKSG
+288 DLESEAPETLESK
-302 TPETPEEV
+302 TPEASEEV

-317 IQNED
+317 IQKED

-334 RTTPSDDDL
+334 RTTSSDDDL
-343 EEIYQ
+343 KEIYQ

-378 AIDQT
+378 DIDQT
-383 TPGEYTAAGR
+383 TPGKYTAAGR
-393 IELPKGYAFG
+393 IELPEGYAFG

-414 RVEEMPPAVI
+414 RVKEMPPAVI

-435 AFAIQQGSETETL
+435 AFAVQEGSETETL

-523 DINCFLVRRGGLY
+523 DINCFLVRRGSLY

-566 VYVGQEM
+566 VYVGQEV

-628 PDTIIQPPPEDTN
+628 PDTIIQPPPEDTDD
-641 NQDDGFADRPSTKP
+641 QDDGFADRPSTKP

-665 TDSDDS
+665 MDSDDS
-671 EKAPPVSEENDPA
+671 EKAPPVSGENKPT
-684 DHEPSHKSSEPSW
+684 DHKPSEPSW
-697 EGKDDSI
+697 VGKDDSI
-704 DIDKDDF
+704 DKEEF
-711 PSEQSNGDTE
+711 PSKQTNGDAE
-721 EDADSKNPDF
+721 EALEPDAGSDEPTIPESKNRKDSVQSAMTVPQEGADSQNSAF

-752 TWEQRAVFSKQ
+752 TGEQRAVFSKQ

-770 KDALPEGIQ
+770 KNALPEVIQ

-822 PATGTWFLCDESGVE
+822 PAAGTWFLCDESGVE

-857 GAYTIIGKEDAV
+857 GTYTTVGKEDAV
-869 SLAQAADT
+869 FLAQAADT

>member
-1 MQIAIVDDRAED
+1 
-13 RAELSACLENYMKK
+13 
-27 HQLDYTLTEFED
+27 
-39 GENFLKAAAQ
+39 
-49 VNFQLVFM
+49 
-57 DIYMENMDGIETAR
+57 
-71 RLRQKNRLCKIVFL
+71 
-85 TITED
+85 
-90 YARMGYS
+90 
-97 LSASY
+97 
-102 YLLKP
+102 
-107 LSLHQADFEEA
+107 
-118 MELCQLKPPYEVMTL
+118 
-133 SVMADRQKLELPTE
+133 
-147 KILYIDYQNRMTRIH
+147 
-162 TAERVIPVSGGFQEV
+162 
-177 TAALQK
+177 
-183 DKRFLPCYRGI
+183 
-194 LINMDY
+194 
-200 ISQVDSQTF
+200 
-209 RLINGEE
+209 
-216 LPIALRNGKQL
+216 
-227 RETYRQYVF
+227 
-236 SGMGGYRMRMK
+236 MRMK
-247 QMHRRILEGC
+247 EIHRRILGGC

-262 CFTGSIPAFAAETA
+262 CFTGSIPAFAAGTA

-288 PGLESEASETRKSG
+288 PGLENKASGALDSG
-302 TPETPEEV
+302 TPETPEASEEV

-348 LALRYQT
+348 LALQYQT

-383 TPGEYTAAGR
+383 TPGEYAAAGR
-393 IELPKGYAFG
+393 IELPEGYAFG

-414 RVEEMPPAVI
+414 RVEEMTPAVI
-424 TSIEQWYPYTD
+424 TSIEQWYPYTN
-435 AFAIQQGSETETL
+435 AFALPQGSEVEAL
-448 ENLFAFSPYYLEC
+448 EELFAASPYYLEC

-498 NTIFADRVDF
+498 NTVFADRVDF
-508 PEISIPVSVQAPGSP
+508 PEITIPVSVQAPGRP
-523 DINCFLVRRGGLY
+523 DINCFLAARGNLH

-542 PGNLDKVSI
+542 PGELDKISV
-551 WLSKNNGSWNRLESG
+551 WLSENNGSWNQLENG

-573 LSIATRLLMPGS
+573 LSIATRLLTPGS

-628 PDTIIQPPPEDTN
+628 PDTIIQPPPEDT
-641 NQDDGFADRPSTKP
+641 DG
-655 PKPPATNGGG
+655 
-665 TDSDDS
+665 S
-671 EKAPPVSEENDPA
+671 EKAPPGSGENDPA
-684 DHEPSHKSSEPSW
+684 DHKPSEPSRD
-697 EGKDDSI
+697 GKDDSI

-711 PSEQSNGDTE
+711 PSEQANGDTE
-721 EDADSKNPDF
+721 EDADSQNSAF

-752 TWEQRAVFSKQ
+752 TGEQRAVFSKQ

-800 SINGTALSSLPD
+800 SINGTVLNSLPD

-822 PATGTWFLCDESGVE
+822 PAAGTLFLCDESGVE
-837 IPMTGYD
+837 VPMTGYD
-844 DAAKAVSFQISHT
+844 DTAKAASFQISHT
-857 GAYTIIGKEDAV
+857 GTYTIVGKEDTA

-877 EHSRSPILLLIPA
+877 EHSWSPIFFLIPA

>member
-1 MQIAIVDDRAED
+1 
-13 RAELSACLENYMKK
+13 
-27 HQLDYTLTEFED
+27 
-39 GENFLKAAAQ
+39 
-49 VNFQLVFM
+49 
-57 DIYMENMDGIETAR
+57 
-71 RLRQKNRLCKIVFL
+71 
-85 TITED
+85 
-90 YARMGYS
+90 
-97 LSASY
+97 
-102 YLLKP
+102 
-107 LSLHQADFEEA
+107 
-118 MELCQLKPPYEVMTL
+118 
-133 SVMADRQKLELPTE
+133 
-147 KILYIDYQNRMTRIH
+147 
-162 TAERVIPVSGGFQEV
+162 
-177 TAALQK
+177 
-183 DKRFLPCYRGI
+183 
-194 LINMDY
+194 
-200 ISQVDSQTF
+200 
-209 RLINGEE
+209 
-216 LPIALRNGKQL
+216 
-227 RETYRQYVF
+227 
-236 SGMGGYRMRMK
+236 MRMK
-247 QMHRRILEGC
+247 QIRRRILGGC

-262 CFTGSIPAFAAETA
+262 CFTGSIPAFAAGTA
-276 TPANADERRENP
+276 TPANADEITEILP
-288 PGLESEASETRKSG
+288 DLESEDPGTLDSKTPEASE
-302 TPETPEEV
+302 EA

-317 IQNED
+317 IQNES
-322 ELLSLPDFTLPL
+322 ELLSLPAFTLPL

-343 EEIYQ
+343 EKIYQ
-348 LALRYQT
+348 LALQYQT

-383 TPGEYTAAGR
+383 TPGEYAAAGR
-393 IELPKGYAFG
+393 IELPDGYAFD

-414 RVEEMPPAVI
+414 RVEEMTHAVI
-424 TSIEQWYPYTD
+424 TSIEQWYPYTN
-435 AFAIQQGSETETL
+435 AFALPQGSEIEAL
-448 ENLFAFSPYYLEC
+448 EELFAASPYYLEC

-476 FSGIDLNTVGLYHAA
+476 FSDIDLNTIGLYHAM
-491 GRLTAPE
+491 GKLTAPE
-498 NTIFADRVDF
+498 NTVLADRVDF
-508 PEISIPVSVQAPGSP
+508 PEITIPVSVQAPDRP
-523 DINCFLVRRGGLY
+523 DINCFLAARGNLH

-542 PGNLDKVSI
+542 PGELNEISV
-551 WLSKNNGSWNRLESG
+551 WLSENNGSWNRLESG

-573 LSIATRLLMPGS
+573 LSIATRLLAPGS

-628 PDTIIQPPPEDTN
+628 PDTIIQPPPEDTD
-641 NQDDGFADRPSTKP
+641 NQDNGFADRPSTKP
-655 PKPPATNGGG
+655 SRPPVTNDGGM
-665 TDSDDS
+665 DSNDS
-671 EKAPPVSEENDPA
+671 EKTPPVSEENDPA

-711 PSEQSNGDTE
+711 PSEQANGDTE
-721 EDADSKNPDF
+721 EDADSKSPDF

-752 TWEQRAVFSKQ
+752 TGEQRAVFSKQ
-763 GITISIP
+763 GITINIP

-800 SINGTALSSLPD
+800 SINGTVLNSLPD

-822 PATGTWFLCDESGVE
+822 PAAGTLFLCDESGVE

-844 DAAKAVSFQISHT
+844 DTARVASFQITHT
-857 GAYTIIGKEDAV
+857 GAYTIAITEDAA
-869 SLAQAADT
+869 SLTQAADT
-877 EHSRSPILLLIPA
+877 EHSWSPILLLIPA

>member
-1 MQIAIVDDRAED
+1 
-13 RAELSACLENYMKK
+13 
-27 HQLDYTLTEFED
+27 
-39 GENFLKAAAQ
+39 
-49 VNFQLVFM
+49 
-57 DIYMENMDGIETAR
+57 
-71 RLRQKNRLCKIVFL
+71 
-85 TITED
+85 
-90 YARMGYS
+90 
-97 LSASY
+97 
-102 YLLKP
+102 
-107 LSLHQADFEEA
+107 
-118 MELCQLKPPYEVMTL
+118 
-133 SVMADRQKLELPTE
+133 
-147 KILYIDYQNRMTRIH
+147 
-162 TAERVIPVSGGFQEV
+162 
-177 TAALQK
+177 
-183 DKRFLPCYRGI
+183 
-194 LINMDY
+194 
-200 ISQVDSQTF
+200 
-209 RLINGEE
+209 
-216 LPIALRNGKQL
+216 
-227 RETYRQYVF
+227 
-236 SGMGGYRMRMK
+236 MRMK

-262 CFTGSIPAFAAETA
+262 CFTCSIPAFAAETA
-276 TPANADERRENP
+276 TPSNADERRENP
-288 PGLESEASETRKSG
+288 PGLESEASETLKSG
-302 TPETPEEV
+302 TPETPEASEEV

-317 IQNED
+317 IQKED

-343 EEIYQ
+343 EDIYQ

-361 AGEEIRQETFS
+361 AGKEIRQETFS

-393 IELPKGYAFG
+393 IELPEGYAFG

-435 AFAIQQGSETETL
+435 AFAVQQGSETETL

-498 NTIFADRVDF
+498 NTIFADRVDL

-523 DINCFLVRRGGLY
+523 DINCFLVRRGSLY

-628 PDTIIQPPPEDTN
+628 PDTIIQPPPEDTDD
-641 NQDDGFADRPSTKP
+641 QDDGFADRHSTKP

-665 TDSDDS
+665 TNSDDS
-671 EKAPPVSEENDPA
+671 EKAPPVSGENKPT
-684 DHEPSHKSSEPSW
+684 DHKPSEPSW
-697 EGKDDSI
+697 VGKDDSI
-704 DIDKDDF
+704 DKEEF
-711 PSEQSNGDTE
+711 PSKQTNGDAE
-721 EDADSKNPDF
+721 EALEPDAGSDEPTIPESKNRKDSVQSAMTVPQEGADSQNSAF

-752 TWEQRAVFSKQ
+752 TGAQRAIFSKQ

-770 KDALPEGIQ
+770 KNALPEGIQ

-822 PATGTWFLCDESGVE
+822 PAAGTWFLCDESGVE

-844 DAAKAVSFQISHT
+844 DAAKAASFQISHT
-857 GAYTIIGKEDAV
+857 GTYTIAVKEDAI

>member
-1 MQIAIVDDRAED
+1 
-13 RAELSACLENYMKK
+13 
-27 HQLDYTLTEFED
+27 
-39 GENFLKAAAQ
+39 
-49 VNFQLVFM
+49 
-57 DIYMENMDGIETAR
+57 
-71 RLRQKNRLCKIVFL
+71 
-85 TITED
+85 
-90 YARMGYS
+90 
-97 LSASY
+97 
-102 YLLKP
+102 
-107 LSLHQADFEEA
+107 
-118 MELCQLKPPYEVMTL
+118 
-133 SVMADRQKLELPTE
+133 
-147 KILYIDYQNRMTRIH
+147 
-162 TAERVIPVSGGFQEV
+162 
-177 TAALQK
+177 
-183 DKRFLPCYRGI
+183 
-194 LINMDY
+194 
-200 ISQVDSQTF
+200 
-209 RLINGEE
+209 
-216 LPIALRNGKQL
+216 
-227 RETYRQYVF
+227 
-236 SGMGGYRMRMK
+236 MRMK
-247 QMHRRILEGC
+247 QIRRRILGGC

-262 CFTGSIPAFAAETA
+262 CFTSSIPAFAAGTA

-288 PGLESEASETRKSG
+288 LGLESEASETLESG
-302 TPETPEEV
+302 TPEASEEV
-310 SLVLVTE
+310 SLVFVTE
-317 IQNED
+317 IQNEG
-322 ELLSLPDFTLPL
+322 ELLSLPAFTLPL

-348 LALRYQT
+348 LALQYQT

-393 IELPKGYAFG
+393 IELPEGYSFG

-414 RVEEMPPAVI
+414 RVEEMPPVVI

-435 AFAIQQGSETETL
+435 AFAVQQGSGTEAL
-448 ENLFAFSPYYLEC
+448 ENLFAFSPYYLDC
-461 YAENGTSYTAVVEWD
+461 YADNGTSYTAVVEWD
-476 FSGIDLNTVGLYHAA
+476 FSGIDLNTVGLYHAI
-491 GRLTAPE
+491 GKLTAPA
-498 NTIFADRVDF
+498 NTAFAEGIAF

-523 DINCFLVRRGGLY
+523 DINCFLVRRGSLY

-551 WLSKNNGSWNRLESG
+551 WLSENNGSWNRLENG

-573 LSIATRLLMPGS
+573 LSIATHLLTPGS

-594 GGQTGILSFTY
+594 GGQTGILSLTY

-628 PDTIIQPPPEDTN
+628 PDTIIQPPPEDTDD
-641 NQDDGFADRPSTKP
+641 QDNGFADRPSTKP
-655 PKPPATNGGG
+655 LRPPATNGGG

-684 DHEPSHKSSEPSW
+684 DHEPSHKPSEPSW
-697 EGKDDSI
+697 VGKDDSI
-704 DIDKDDF
+704 NKEEF
-711 PSEQSNGDTE
+711 PSQQANGDAE
-721 EDADSKNPDF
+721 EDTALQLSPEVQTIVGALELAVPDPAWKLSENRKDSVQSAMTVPQEVADPQNSAF

-752 TWEQRAVFSKQ
+752 TGEQRAIFSKQ

-792 DGGFSFSF
+792 DDGFSFSF
-800 SINGTALSSLPD
+800 SINGTALNSLPD
-812 VSVML
+812 ISVML
-817 PCPND
+817 PYPND
-822 PATGTWFLCDESGVE
+822 PAAGTLFLCDESGVE

-844 DAAKAVSFQISHT
+844 DTAKAASFQISHT
-857 GAYTIIGKEDAV
+857 GTYTIVGKEDTA

-877 EHSRSPILLLIPA
+877 DYIWSPIFFLIPA
-890 CLLLLSAGVFFLRR
+890 CLFLLSAGVFFLKR

>member
-1 MQIAIVDDRAED
+1 MF
-13 RAELSACLENYMKK
+13 SLEWGVSY
-27 HQLDYTLTEFED
+27 
-39 GENFLKAAAQ
+39 EN
-49 VNFQLVFM
+49 
-57 DIYMENMDGIETAR
+57 ETNTQA
-71 RLRQKNRLCKIVFL
+71 
-85 TITED
+85 
-90 YARMGYS
+90 YS
-97 LSASY
+97 
-102 YLLKP
+102 
-107 LSLHQADFEEA
+107 
-118 MELCQLKPPYEVMTL
+118 
-133 SVMADRQKLELPTE
+133 
-147 KILYIDYQNRMTRIH
+147 
-162 TAERVIPVSGGFQEV
+162 G
-177 TAALQK
+177 
-183 DKRFLPCYRGI
+183 
-194 LINMDY
+194 
-200 ISQVDSQTF
+200 
-209 RLINGEE
+209 
-216 LPIALRNGKQL
+216 
-227 RETYRQYVF
+227 
-236 SGMGGYRMRMK
+236 
-247 QMHRRILEGC
+247 GC

-262 CFTGSIPAFAAETA
+262 CFTGSIPAFAAGTA

-288 PGLESEASETRKSG
+288 PGLENEASETLESG
-302 TPETPEEV
+302 TPEASEEV

-317 IQNED
+317 IQKED

-334 RTTPSDDDL
+334 RATPSDDDL

-361 AGEEIRQETFS
+361 AGKEIRQETFS

-383 TPGEYTAAGR
+383 TPGEYAATGR
-393 IELPKGYAFG
+393 IELPEGYAFG

-414 RVEEMPPAVI
+414 RVEEMSPAVI

-435 AFAIQQGSETETL
+435 AFAVQQGSETETL

-476 FSGIDLNTVGLYHAA
+476 FSGIDLNTVGLYHAT
-491 GRLTAPE
+491 GKLTAPE

-508 PEISIPVSVQAPGSP
+508 PEISIPVSVQAPDRP
-523 DINCFLVRRGGLY
+523 DINCFLAARGNLH

-542 PGNLDKVSI
+542 PGELDKISV
-551 WLSKNNGSWNRLESG
+551 WLSENNGSWNRLKSG

-573 LSIATRLLMPGS
+573 LSIATRLLTPGS
-585 SYRLQVDYD
+585 SYRLHVDYD

-628 PDTIIQPPPEDTN
+628 PDTIIQPPPEDTAL
-641 NQDDGFADRPSTKP
+641 QLP
-655 PKPPATNGGG
+655 PEVQTIVGASELTDPALKL
-665 TDSDDS
+665 S
-671 EKAPPVSEENDPA
+671 ENRNDPVQSA
-684 DHEPSHKSSEPSW
+684 ITVPQ
-697 EGKDDSI
+697 EG
-704 DIDKDDF
+704 
-711 PSEQSNGDTE
+711 
-721 EDADSKNPDF
+721 ADSKNSAF

-752 TWEQRAVFSKQ
+752 TGEQRAVFSKQ

-784 EVIIQKDT
+784 EVIIQKDM

-800 SINGTALSSLPD
+800 SINGTALNSLQD

-817 PCPND
+817 PYPND
-822 PATGTWFLCDESGVE
+822 PAAGTLFLCDESGVE
-837 IPMTGYD
+837 VPMTGYD
-844 DAAKAVSFQISHT
+844 DTAKAASFQISHT
-857 GAYTIIGKEDAV
+857 GTYTIAEKEDTA
-869 SLAQAADT
+869 SLAHAADT
-877 EHSRSPILLLIPA
+877 EHSWSPIFFLIPA
-890 CLLLLSAGVFFLRR
+890 CLLFLSAGVFFLRR